1 MRRKSPKNRFINDIE
16 KDDIWSVF
24 KVMSDFVKGFE
35 ELKELGPSITVFGSA
50 RSKEDDPYYQQS
62 RELCHTLCNN
72 GYNIITGGGGGIME
86 AANRGAYE
94 CGKCESI
101 GLNISLPHEQKANG
115 YTTTEI
121 GFDYFFAR
129 KVMLVKYSFT
139 YIIFPGGFGTM
150 DELFEALT
158 LMQTEKISQI
168 KIILVGTKYWKPLYD
183 FIQNSMVEEGVIDN
197 KDLELIF
204 LSDDLEEIAKEVDR
218 LLITHTNKLKE
229 CGQGKGEY
237 YDTLVEFISNRI
249 NNK

>member
-1 MRRKSPKNRFINDIE
+1 MARKDKKSRFINDIE

-50 RSKEDDPYYQQS
+50 RSKEDNPYYQQT
-62 RELCHTLCNN
+62 RELCHNLCDN

-101 GLNISLPHEQKANG
+101 GLNITLPHEQKPNI
-115 YTTTEI
+115 YTTTDI
-121 GFDYFFAR
+121 NFDYFFAR

-158 LMQTEKISQI
+158 LMQTEKISQV
-168 KIILVGTKYWKPLYD
+168 KIILVGTAYWKPLYE
-183 FIQNSMVEEGVIDN
+183 FIQNSMIEEGVVSPE
-197 KDLELIF
+197 DLELIF
-204 LSDDLEEIAKEVDR
+204 MSDDLQEIETEVDK
-218 LLITHTNKLKE
+218 LLITHTNNLKG

-237 YDTLVEFISNRI
+237 YESLVNFISNR
-249 NNK
+249 KK

>member
-1 MRRKSPKNRFINDIE
+1 MRKKPKNRFINDIE

-50 RSKEDDPYYQQS
+50 RSSENNPYYQQT
-62 RELCHTLCNN
+62 RTLCNTLCSN
-72 GYNIITGGGGGIME
+72 GYNIITGGGNGIMA

-101 GLNISLPHEQKANG
+101 GLNIALPQEQKPNN

-150 DELFEALT
+150 DEFFEALT
-158 LMQTEKISQI
+158 LMQTKKISQV
-168 KIILVGTKYWKPLYD
+168 KVILVGTKYWQPLYD
-183 FIQNSMVEEGVIDN
+183 FIQNSMLAEGVIS
-197 KDLELIF
+197 KEDLDLIY
-204 LSDDLEEIAKEVDR
+204 LSDNLEDIENEVDK
-218 LLITHTNKLKE
+218 LLITHTNNFKE
-229 CGQGKGEY
+229 CAQGKGEY
-237 YDTLVEFISNRI
+237 YENLVEFISNR
-249 NNK
+249 KK

>member
-1 MRRKSPKNRFINDIE
+1 MRKKPKNRFINDIE

-50 RSKEDDPYYQQS
+50 RSKEDNPYYQQTK
-62 RELCHTLCNN
+62 ELCNTLCAN

-94 CGKCESI
+94 CGHCESI
-101 GLNISLPHEQKANG
+101 GLNIALPQEQKPNK
-115 YTTTEI
+115 YTTTEL

-139 YIIFPGGFGTM
+139 YVIFPGGFGTM

-158 LMQTEKISQI
+158 LMQTKKISQV
-168 KIILVGTKYWKPLYD
+168 KIILVGIKYWQPLYD
-183 FIQNSMVEEGVIDN
+183 FIQNSMLDEGVIS
-197 KDLELIF
+197 KEDLDLIY
-204 LSDDLEEIAKEVDR
+204 LSDNLEDIADEVDA
-218 LLITHTNKLKE
+218 LLITHTNNLKE

-237 YDTLVEFISNRI
+237 YENLVEFISNR
-249 NNK
+249 KK

>member
-1 MRRKSPKNRFINDIE
+1 MRNKPKNRFINDIE

-50 RSKEDDPYYQQS
+50 RSSQDDPYYKQT
-62 RELCHTLCNN
+62 RELCHTLCSN

-94 CGKCESI
+94 CGNCESI
-101 GLNISLPHEQKANG
+101 GLNIALPQEQKPNH

-139 YIIFPGGFGTM
+139 YIIFPGGFGTL

-158 LMQTEKISQI
+158 LMQTKKISQV
-168 KIILVGTKYWKPLYD
+168 KIILVGTKYWNPLYD
-183 FIQNSMVEEGVIDN
+183 FIKNSMLDEGVIS
-197 KDLELIF
+197 KEDLDLIY
-204 LSDDLEEIAKEVDR
+204 LSDNLEDIADEVDR
-218 LLITHTNKLKE
+218 LLITHTNNLKE
-229 CGQGKGEY
+229 CGQNKGEY
-237 YDTLVEFISNRI
+237 YENLVEFISNR
-249 NNK
+249 KK

>member
-1 MRRKSPKNRFINDIE
+1 MRKKPKNRFINDIE

-50 RSKEDDPYYQQS
+50 RSDEDNLYYQQ
-62 RELCHTLCNN
+62 TQKLCNRLCAN

-94 CGKCESI
+94 RGCCKSI
-101 GLNISLPHEQKANG
+101 GLNISLPQEQKPNN

-139 YIIFPGGFGTM
+139 YIIFPGGFGTL

-158 LMQTEKISQI
+158 LMQTKKISQV
-168 KIILVGTKYWKPLYD
+168 KIILVGTKYWQPLYN
-183 FIQNSMVEEGVIDN
+183 FIQNSMVNEGVIS
-197 KDLELIF
+197 KEDLDLIY
-204 LSDDLEEIAKEVDR
+204 LSDDLDEIEEEVDK
-218 LLITHTNKLKE
+218 LLITHTNNLKG
-229 CGQGKGEY
+229 CGQDKGEY
-237 YDTLVEFISNRI
+237 YESLVEFISNR
-249 NNK
+249 KK

>member
-1 MRRKSPKNRFINDIE
+1 MRQTKYINDIQ

-50 RSKEDDPYYQQS
+50 RSKEDNPYYKQTKK
-62 RELCHTLCNN
+62 LCHVLCKN

-94 CGKCESI
+94 CGDCESI
-101 GLNISLPHEQKANG
+101 GLNISLPQEQTPNKF
-115 YTTTEI
+115 TTTEI

-158 LMQTEKISQI
+158 LMQTKKISQV
-168 KIILVGTKYWKPLYD
+168 KIILIGTKYWKPLYE
-183 FIQNSMVEEGVIDN
+183 FIKTSMLKEGLISES
-197 KDLELIF
+197 DLDLIF
-204 LSDDLEEIAKEVDR
+204 LSDDLEKIADEVDE
-218 LLITHTNKLKE
+218 LLITHTNNIKE
-229 CGQGKGEY
+229 SGQGKGEY
-237 YDTLVEFISNRI
+237 YENLLKFISNRQ
-249 NNK
+249 K